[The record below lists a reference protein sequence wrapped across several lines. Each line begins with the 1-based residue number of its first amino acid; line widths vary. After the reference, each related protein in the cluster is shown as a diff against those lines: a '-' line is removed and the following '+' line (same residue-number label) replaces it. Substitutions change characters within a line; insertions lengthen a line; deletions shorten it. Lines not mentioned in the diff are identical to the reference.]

1 MFFAICRADN
11 ILFFVIS
18 EFFTEFRIRRG
29 KKISLREL
37 LIETEERIFQMFY
50 YIRGELVFIEHGIAV
65 IDCGGVGYKLIVS
78 DNTMAYL
85 SSAEKSNV
93 LLYTYMYV
101 REDAVDLIGFATKE
115 ELSAFK
121 MLISVSGVGP
131 KAAMSILS
139 LLTVEKFSVAVIS
152 KDSKTI
158 SKASGVG
165 PKTAARIVLELKDK
179 VEKEFS
185 GITSSADDS
194 EENIPIEENIGKLSE
209 AENALMVLGYTK
221 SEAQTALKGVS
232 PDASLEEMVSAA
244 LRKMSLRF

>member
-1 MFFAICRADN
+1 
-11 ILFFVIS
+11 
-18 EFFTEFRIRRG
+18 
-29 KKISLREL
+29 
-37 LIETEERIFQMFY
+37 MFY
-50 YIRGELVFIEHGIAV
+50 YIRGELVFTEHGIAV

-78 DNTMAYL
+78 DNTMAHL

-93 LLYTYMYV
+93 LLYMYI

-185 GITSSADDS
+185 GITSSADEG
-194 EENIPIEENIGKLSE
+194 EENIPIEENVGKLSE